1 MHFHRTDS
9 RASSQ
14 CRILG
19 LVAFAAALCLLCSTA
34 FSQEYTISH
43 VEVKGNKTVDVT
55 LILGVA
61 DLSIGSTL
69 TSTATQDA
77 IKRIYG
83 LGLFRDVT
91 IEGDISGDNVA
102 LSLVVDEFPRLK
114 EAIYYGNDKLD
125 KKDLDEVLK
134 VKVGQVVTSNLIQNS
149 VNAMLEIYR
158 EKGFYLAEVEY
169 ELGEEND
176 QGFVDI
182 TFNIKEKRKVR
193 IDKVEFIGNEAFT
206 DGKLRG
212 RMSNKQKSFF
222 RSGSFNKSKFP
233 EDKEKVIEFYNKK
246 GYVDAHIVHDTVIL
260 HDDQRNLTIQIEVE
274 EGLRY
279 RFGGASFA
287 GQELFTEEQLSSK
300 MKFDEGDVYN
310 REKYEESV
318 GELYSMYQEE
328 GHIHVRIFDN
338 LTTRDSTV
346 DLAFEISEGVPAKI
360 NMINIEG
367 NTKTKEKVI
376 RRELF
381 SAPGRTFRR
390 SILMRSVRN
399 VMVLNYFEKVE
410 PDFKVLEN
418 GDVDLILRIA
428 EKPTGQFNV
437 GAGYS
442 GQDKLVGT
450 LGLGIPNFRGNGQNV
465 SLNIEFGGRRNSF
478 SIGFTEPWLL
488 DTPTTFGVDV
498 YNQNRRW
505 YEDFT
510 EGRRGFGVR
519 LGRRLSWPDDYFR
532 VYWRYRLEDVKY
544 YDFSSNYAGV
554 EDDPFSLRRYGERWL
569 RTSSMSI
576 TLVRDSRDL
585 PQFATRGSV
594 LSFQSEY
601 SGGIIGGDWRYNKH
615 IFQVSK
621 FQRVL
626 WKFVLALK
634 ARYGVIF
641 APKGEEYVPYAEKFS
656 PGGTDPDGFIRGY
669 DDGRVTPRTPSGAY
683 LRGRS
688 LTVYNA
694 ELQFPL
700 VEQQVYGLL
709 LADAGNSWTEPYDMR
724 PFDPASLYGSYG
736 FGFRLVV
743 PGIGIIGFDIAR
755 GISTSDNGWKPHF
768 QIGTTF

>member
-9 RASSQ
+9 RAGSQ
-14 CRILG
+14 CRIFG
-19 LVAFAAALCLLCSTA
+19 LVVFAVALCLSCSTA

-43 VEVKGNKTVDVT
+43 IEVKGNKTVDGT

-69 TSTATQDA
+69 TSTSTQDA

-83 LGLFRDVT
+83 LGLFRDVK
-91 IEGDISGDNVA
+91 IEGDMSGDNVA
-102 LSLVVDEFPRLK
+102 LYLVVEEFPRLK
-114 EAIYYGNDKLD
+114 EAVYYGNDKLG
-125 KKDLDEVLK
+125 KKDLDEVIK
-134 VKVGQVVTSNLIQNS
+134 VKVGQVVTPNLLQNS
-149 VNAMLEIYR
+149 VNAMLDIYR
-158 EKGFYLAEVEY
+158 EKGFYLAEVDY
-169 ELGEEND
+169 ELGKED
-176 QGFVDI
+176 DRGFVDI
-182 TFNIKEKRKVR
+182 SFNIKEKRKVR
-193 IDKVEFIGNEAFT
+193 IEKIEFIGNEVFSDA
-206 DGKLRG
+206 KLRG
-212 RMSNKQKSFF
+212 KMSNKQKSFF

-233 EDKEKVIEFYNKK
+233 EDKEKIIEFYTKK
-246 GYVDAHIVHDTVIL
+246 GYVDAHIVRDTIIM
-260 HDDQRNLTIQIEVE
+260 HDDQRGLTIRIEVG

-279 RFGGASFA
+279 RFGKTSFA
-287 GQELFTEEQLSSK
+287 GQEIFTEEQLSSK
-300 MKFDEGDVYN
+300 LKFAEGDVYN
-310 REKYEESV
+310 REKYEESL
-318 GELYSMYQEE
+318 GEVYSMYQEE

-360 NMINIEG
+360 NMIRIEG

-418 GDVDLILRIA
+418 GDVDLILKIV

-450 LGLGIPNFRGNGQNV
+450 IGLGIPNFRGNGQNV

-478 SIGFTEPWLL
+478 SIGFTEPWFL
-488 DTPTTFGVDV
+488 DTPTTFGVDIFS
-498 YNQNRRW
+498 QNRRW

-510 EGRRGFGVR
+510 EGRRGFGFR
-519 LGRRLSWPDDYFR
+519 LGRRLRWPDDYFR
-532 VYWRYRLEDVKY
+532 IYARYRLEDVRY
-544 YDFSSNYAGV
+544 HDFSIMYAEV
-554 EDDPFSLRRYGERWL
+554 EDDPFSLRRYGEKWL
-569 RTSSMSI
+569 RTSSVSVTI
-576 TLVRDSRDL
+576 VRDSRDL
-585 PQFATRGSV
+585 LQFATRGSV
-594 LSFQSEY
+594 LSFTSEY
-601 SGGIIGGDWRYNKH
+601 SGGIIGGDWKYNKH
-615 IFQVSK
+615 TFQVSR
-621 FQRVL
+621 FLPVL
-626 WKFVLALK
+626 WKFVLAMK

-641 APKGEEYVPYAEKFS
+641 APKGGEFVPYAEKFS

-688 LTVYNA
+688 MAVYNV

-700 VEQQVYGLL
+700 VDQQVYGLL
-709 LADAGNSWTEPYDMR
+709 LADAGNSWVKPNDMR
-724 PFDPASLYGSYG
+724 PFDPGSLYGSYG

-755 GISTSDNGWKPHF
+755 GISTTDNGWKPHF